1 MAYRVLIV
9 DDSPAMRALVR
20 RVIRLSGVDVAD
32 CFEAAN
38 GREALALLA
47 DHWVDVI
54 LTDINMPE
62 MDGEQFL
69 EHLRAEELFR
79 SIPTVVIS
87 TDATLHR
94 VERLRALG
102 ACGYITKPFLPENLR
117 EVLERHLGESHD

>member
-32 CFEAAN
+32 CFEAGN
-38 GREALALLA
+38 GREALAVLA
-47 DHWVDVI
+47 DQWVDVI

-69 EHLRAEELFR
+69 ERLQSEELLR

-87 TDATLHR
+87 TDGTRHR
-94 VERLRALG
+94 VERLRELG

-117 EVLERHLGESHD
+117 EMLERHLGVPHD

>member
-1 MAYRVLIV
+1 MAYRILIV

-47 DHWVDVI
+47 DQWVDVI
-54 LTDINMPE
+54 LTDVNMPE

-69 EHLRAEELFR
+69 QRLQAEDLLR

-87 TDATLHR
+87 TDATRHR
-94 VERLRALG
+94 VERLRELG
-102 ACGYITKPFLPENLR
+102 ARGYITKPFLPENLR
-117 EVLERHLGESHD
+117 EMLERHLGVSHA

>member
-9 DDSPAMRALVR
+9 DDSPAMRAFVR
-20 RVIRLSGVDVAD
+20 RVISLSGIDVAD
-32 CFEAAN
+32 CFEAGN

-47 DHWVDVI
+47 NQWVDVI

-69 EHLRAEELFR
+69 ECLQSEELFR

-87 TDATLHR
+87 TDATRHR
-94 VERLRALG
+94 IERLRQLG
-102 ACGYITKPFLPENLR
+102 ACGYIAKPFLPENLR
-117 EVLERHLGESHD
+117 EVLERHLGAPCA

>member
-32 CFEAAN
+32 CFEASN

-47 DHWVDVI
+47 NHWVDVI

-117 EVLERHLGESHD
+117 EVLERHLGEPHA

>member
-20 RVIRLSGVDVAD
+20 RVICLSGVDVAD
-32 CFEAAN
+32 CFEASN
-38 GREALALLA
+38 GREALDLLA
-47 DHWVDVI
+47 KQWVDVI

-62 MDGEQFL
+62 MDGEEFIQ
-69 EHLRAEELFR
+69 HLQSEELLR

-87 TDATLHR
+87 TDATRHR
-94 VERLRALG
+94 VERLRELG

-117 EVLERHLGESHD
+117 EILERHLGVPHE